1 MGLCFDK
8 HSYLYALK
16 PRKSVINKVK
26 LKQLTPRSKE
36 ILRNLGYKL
45 KYSVRKK

>member
-16 PRKSVINKVK
+16 PQKFVSNKVK
-26 LKQLTPRSKE
+26 PKQLTPRSKE
-36 ILRNLGYKL
+36 ILRNLGYSL
-45 KYSVRKK
+45 KSSVKKK